1 MRDHRPLRVLLISP
15 VASLDPGSGDVTYTE
30 QLLASPPPGV
40 SYTTY
45 DEALTAGDLV
55 EVGARASLRGGTPR
69 QQAQAAALAVWR
81 KAETLLRR
89 TGWAYRERLRHFR
102 VAPGAFDLV
111 HVHVFHT
118 RFLGARPPIVM
129 SASAPLSW
137 VYRDA
142 FGWPAHRTTVADAVD
157 RAIGAAWGATMC
169 GGTRGQADR
178 QVSFSTYY
186 RKWLVKNRRMPPSVV
201 DVVPNYLSP
210 GGRPPASAVPRSPRH
225 FVMVAKDFDAKGGPD
240 TLKAF
245 ARVHAV
251 RPDTTLTIVGAEP
264 KPESQPG
271 VTWLGF
277 VERRRLLGEVLP
289 SADVLVHPTRFDG
302 YPYGPMEALALCLPV
317 IVSDYRA
324 LPEMAA
330 DGAGLVAP
338 RGDVPSLVAAME
350 SLLDPE
356 AYATASTAARQHF
369 DERYSAT
376 TQAVRLGDSY
386 AKALAHA
393 PTRPERSY

>member
-102 VAPGAFDLV
+102 VAEGAFDLV
-111 HVHVFHT
+111 HVHVFHS
-118 RFLGARPPIVM
+118 RFLGWHPPIVM

-142 FGWPAHRTTVADAVD
+142 FGWSASRTSAADAVD
-157 RAIGAAWGATMC
+157 RVMGAAWHATMC
-169 GGTRGQADR
+169 GGTRGQAER
-178 QVSFSTYY
+178 HVSFSTYY
-186 RKWLVKNRRMPPSVV
+186 KQWLVKNRRMPPSVV
-201 DVVPNYLSP
+201 DVVPNYLGP
-210 GGRPPASAVPRSPRH
+210 GGRPPDSAVPRSPRH
-225 FVMVAKDFDAKGGPD
+225 FVMVAKDFEAKGGPD
-240 TLKAF
+240 VLRAF
-245 ARVHAV
+245 ARIHAD
-251 RPDTTLTIVGAEP
+251 RPDTALTIVGAEP
-264 KPESQPG
+264 RIHSQPG

-277 VERRRLLGEVLP
+277 VEHRRLLGEILP

-302 YPYGPMEALALCLPV
+302 FPYAPMEALAQGIPV

-324 LPEMAA
+324 IPEMAA
-330 DGAGLVAP
+330 DGAGLV
-338 RGDVPSLVAAME
+338 VPVGSLETLADAMMT
-350 SLLDPE
+350 LLDERAHAE
-356 AYATASTAARQHF
+356 ASAAARRLF
-369 DERYSAT
+369 ERQFSAA
-376 TQAVRLGDSY
+376 TQGPRLRQAYDD
-386 AKALAHA
+386 ALGG
-393 PTRPERSY
+393 R